1 MIASKQSP
9 TTAAVPPDLV
19 ASATVQQQTVAAANT
34 PITTVSEVCTPQTM
48 PAHHPPLTVSSV
60 SVVSL
65 SALTTPTATT
75 TTATSQ
81 PHRLPSPATHQQ
93 FTVHGHFA
101 GPDDHVGPA
110 PNVTVNPFYQP
121 NVGESVAHH
130 PSKLVPAQNTQDQQ
144 IRVLTPS
151 EIMRT
156 LPSLCQENY
165 EPPTHALV
173 RHCVLR
179 NSQHVCFVVAQIGI

>member
-1 MIASKQSP
+1 MIASKQS
-9 TTAAVPPDLV
+9 TAAPVPEL
-19 ASATVQQQTVAAANT
+19 ASTTVQQQTAAASNS
-34 PITTVSEVCTPQTM
+34 PITTVSEVCTPQTK
-48 PAHHPPLTVSSV
+48 PAHPPLTVSSV
-60 SVVSL
+60 SVHPSQ
-65 SALTTPTATT
+65 SPT
-75 TTATSQ
+75 
-81 PHRLPSPATHQQ
+81 THQQ

-121 NVGESVAHH
+121 GGGDAIAHH

-165 EPPTHALV
+165 EPPHALV
-173 RHCVLR
+173 R
-179 NSQHVCFVVAQIGI
+179 NCFYSVDVSITQARTSLQYTLKLFTILKRSK

>member
-1 MIASKQSP
+1 MIASKQTP
-9 TTAAVPPDLV
+9 TAPVPEL
-19 ASATVQQQTVAAANT
+19 ATTTVQQQTAASIS
-34 PITTVSEVCTPQTM
+34 PITTVSEVCTPQTR
-48 PAHHPPLTVSSV
+48 PAHPPLTVSSV
-60 SVVSL
+60 SV
-65 SALTTPTATT
+65 
-75 TTATSQ
+75 
-81 PHRLPSPATHQQ
+81 LPSPSPTTHQQ
-93 FTVHGHFA
+93 FTVHGQFA

-121 NVGESVAHH
+121 GGGEGIVHH

-165 EPPTHALV
+165 EPPQTLV
-173 RHCVLR
+173 RDCY
-179 NSQHVCFVVAQIGI
+179 NSVDVSVTQVRTLLECCINKCCFKLGKIFESYMETSNIII

>member
-1 MIASKQSP
+1 MIASKQS
-9 TTAAVPPDLV
+9 TTAAVPDL
-19 ASATVQQQTVAAANT
+19 ASTTAQQQTAVTNP
-34 PITTVSEVCTPQTM
+34 PITTVSEVCTPQTR
-48 PAHHPPLTVSSV
+48 PAHPPLTVSSV
-60 SVVSL
+60 SVHPSQ
-65 SALTTPTATT
+65 SPT
-75 TTATSQ
+75 
-81 PHRLPSPATHQQ
+81 THQQ
-93 FTVHGHFA
+93 FTVHGQFA

-121 NVGESVAHH
+121 GGGEAIAHH

-165 EPPTHALV
+165 EPPHTLV
-173 RHCVLR
+173 RNCFNSVDVSITQVRTSLR
-179 NSQHVCFVVAQIGI
+179 YCKKTISLNIYLVSSVF

>member
-9 TTAAVPPDLV
+9 TATVPDI
-19 ASATVQQQTVAAANT
+19 ASTTVQQQMAVSNP
-34 PITTVSEVCTPQTM
+34 PITTVSEVCTPQTR
-48 PAHHPPLTVSSV
+48 PSHPPLTISSV
-60 SVVSL
+60 SVL
-65 SALTTPTATT
+65 P
-75 TTATSQ
+75 
-81 PHRLPSPATHQQ
+81 PPSPTTHQQ
-93 FTVHGHFA
+93 FTVHGQFA

-121 NVGESVAHH
+121 GGGEGIIHH
-130 PSKLVPAQNTQDQQ
+130 PSKLLPAQNTQDQQ

-165 EPPTHALV
+165 EPSHTLV
-173 RHCVLR
+173 RDCFKQCRYIEHISKDIVGQYCT
-179 NSQHVCFVVAQIGI
+179 NISQKCIKMYLDFKVHIIQY

>member
-9 TTAAVPPDLV
+9 TASVPDLAATGV
-19 ASATVQQQTVAAANT
+19 QPQSAASNP
-34 PITTVSEVCTPQTM
+34 PIATVSEVCTPQTR
-48 PAHHPPLTVSSV
+48 PAHPPLTISSV
-60 SVVSL
+60 SV
-65 SALTTPTATT
+65 
-75 TTATSQ
+75 
-81 PHRLPSPATHQQ
+81 HPSPAPTTHQQ
-93 FTVHGHFA
+93 FTVHGQFA

-121 NVGESVAHH
+121 GSGEGIAHH
-130 PSKLVPAQNTQDQQ
+130 PSKLAPAQNTQDQQ

-165 EPPTHALV
+165 EPPHTLV
-173 RHCVLR
+173 RNCF
-179 NSQHVCFVVAQIGI
+179 NSVHLSITQVRTSRKNDIGYIHS